1 MFQKNRILFVWM
13 LLWKKLNNAINLGF
27 LKINRIPVQII
38 EAIEEFMIFIV
49 LLLVIKK
56 EE

>member
-1 MFQKNRILFVWM
+1 M